1 MEFHAISIWHISV
14 GDDTQKFV
22 GFLLADQA
30 INQTIMGQTD

>member
-1 MEFHAISIWHISV
+1 V